1 MPLVRARR
9 HAITRIG
16 AGVLLCVLMSCGS
29 EGPHN
34 APTSVVV
41 ADFNGDGTPDVAFS
55 AALVSG
61 KGNAAAYPGLVSILL
76 NSHSSPGT
84 FAAGVHYTTGNNA
97 TAIRAADLT
106 GSGKLDLVVA
116 DYTAGTLSVLMHGT
130 TAGTFEAAQTI
141 TVGGSPHDVA
151 IGDLNGDGKLDIAV
165 ADRTLS
171 AGRIVILYQD
181 PNDPGHFL
189 APEEITL
196 VNAVTAIAIADL
208 NKDGKADIIAAN
220 SDANGN
226 NGQVSVFYQNPAAGK
241 AGQFF
246 APVTF
251 PAGAQ
256 PSCIAIADMD
266 GDGLLDIV
274 VGNLGPGTNG
284 NGVPGIAVLLQD
296 KTNPGAFLA
305 PQLYETG
312 SGTIAIAIG
321 DLNKDGF
328 PDVVAVN
335 LGSPVG
341 SVSIFTGDETT
352 RGILDTGNAYGGLSQ
367 PSGAWI
373 ADVNGDGYPDIVLS
387 DGLGASVLY
396 QIGPIESPD
405 AFNTAVQIC
414 TVC

>member
-1 MPLVRARR
+1 M
-9 HAITRIG
+9 
-16 AGVLLCVLMSCGS
+16 
-29 EGPHN
+29 
-34 APTSVVV
+34 
-41 ADFNGDGTPDVAFS
+41 
-55 AALVSG
+55 
-61 KGNAAAYPGLVSILL
+61 
-76 NSHSSPGT
+76 
-84 FAAGVHYTTGNNA
+84 
-97 TAIRAADLT
+97 
-106 GSGKLDLVVA
+106 
-116 DYTAGTLSVLMHGT
+116 
-130 TAGTFEAAQTI
+130 
-141 TVGGSPHDVA
+141 
-151 IGDLNGDGKLDIAV
+151 
-165 ADRTLS
+165 
-171 AGRIVILYQD
+171 
-181 PNDPGHFL
+181 
-189 APEEITL
+189 
-196 VNAVTAIAIADL
+196 TAIAIADL